1 MTPHTKIYVE
11 YFGYGEQSFMPCEI
25 CGRRAV
31 DVAHIDH
38 RGMGGS
44 KTKDYIENLMGLCR
58 THHNHLDNGIVDKDV
73 YKARHEMFMNENKTD

>member
-1 MTPHTKIYVE
+1 MIKHKRIYVE
-11 YFGYGEQSFMPCEI
+11 YFGYGDQSFVPCEI
-25 CGRRAV
+25 CGKEAV

-58 THHNHLDNGIVDKDV
+58 KHHHDLDNGRVHKDV
-73 YKARHEMFMNENKTD
+73 YKARHEMFMNEAKN